1 MHKRIEQT
9 TLPRVPQMRGSRNRG
24 APSDAKLVGG
34 EKLATADEESKLTIG
49 NVNVGSM
56 SGREGEVIDMIKRRG
71 IDICCLQETRWT
83 GIGEKEIG
91 GYKFIYMGG
100 TKGVSGVGVVVSPEW
115 ESNIVNMT
123 RVSARI
129 MMIQFTV
136 GKSVLKVIAC
146 YAPQQGLKMPEK
158 VEFYD
163 SLDSVISGVGDEEM
177 VILCGDFNCHV
188 GEHADGFEGVHGG
201 KGFGKRNEEG
211 EMLLEF
217 ACSRDMIIANTWF
230 DKEDSKKVSYESGG
244 CKTVVDY
251 ILIRKIDRAKITDV
265 KIIGSEP
272 CILQHKLMVCKLHVK
287 KQSRKRRVEFTSKCR
302 VWKLKDS
309 GMQADFNKFVKEK
322 ERARNRGEGS
332 ADSIWGELKKC
343 LLEGATQVCGK
354 TKGPPRHNESWWWND
369 EVDEAVTK
377 KRRLYMEME
386 KVKREEGSKS
396 GSENETMKVKESKQ
410 AYREANRESKKVI
423 GKAKERERRKLGETL
438 EQEESKGRLF
448 KIVKQMV
455 KKNAVVCG
463 GGCLKDGN
471 GKVVVD
477 EEKIQETWRCHFEKL
492 SNEEF
497 SWDRGSLGAEKV
509 VSGPIGEITCQEVR
523 VALEDMKS
531 GKASGPSGVVTEMLK
546 AAGEIVIEWMTDL
559 FNAVVREGKVPA
571 DWCKS
576 WMISIYKGKGDAME
590 CGSYRGIKLLEHAM
604 KVFER
609 VIEARVRDRVK
620 IDNMQ
625 FGFSP
630 GKGTTDAIFIVRQ
643 LQEKYLAK
651 KKDLWM
657 AFIDLE
663 KAFDRVPREVLW
675 WALREVEVE
684 EWLIKVIQSLYEGA
698 TTSVKLRSGESQ
710 PFEVKVGVHQGSVL
724 SPLLFIIVL
733 EALSR
738 RFREG
743 LPYELLYADDLVLM
757 ADSMEEL
764 TVKLEKW
771 KESLETKG
779 LRVNL
784 SKTKVMRCSDRDRQP
799 LASGKYPCGICKKG
813 VMSNSIECTGCK
825 KWIHKKCSGIKG
837 ALKEGSNYRCTVC
850 KGQTGSTEGVKGPEL
865 LLGGEGGGG
874 LEYVTKFCYLGD
886 MIGAGGGAG
895 DASRTRVRCAWGK
908 FNELKPVLA
917 ERGTSLKLKGKIY
930 KACVQSVLVYGSET
944 WPLKEEDARRL
955 ERNEMWMVRRM
966 CGVKLSDRK
975 RSEYL
980 RSRLGIECVVE
991 VVRRGRLRWF
1001 GHVERMVGGEWVSA
1015 CRNVK
1020 VEGKG
1025 CKGRPRKTW
1034 LECVKDDMKEL
1045 NLKPKM
1051 AQNRARWRE
1060 YIHGT
1065 RPTPVVRE
1073 KRTLRR

>member
-1 MHKRIEQT
+1 
-9 TLPRVPQMRGSRNRG
+9 
-24 APSDAKLVGG
+24 
-34 EKLATADEESKLTIG
+34 
-49 NVNVGSM
+49 
-56 SGREGEVIDMIKRRG
+56 
-71 IDICCLQETRWT
+71 
-83 GIGEKEIG
+83 
-91 GYKFIYMGG
+91 
-100 TKGVSGVGVVVSPEW
+100 
-115 ESNIVNMT
+115 
-123 RVSARI
+123 
-129 MMIQFTV
+129 
-136 GKSVLKVIAC
+136 
-146 YAPQQGLKMPEK
+146 
-158 VEFYD
+158 
-163 SLDSVISGVGDEEM
+163 
-177 VILCGDFNCHV
+177 
-188 GEHADGFEGVHGG
+188 
-201 KGFGKRNEEG
+201 
-211 EMLLEF
+211 
-217 ACSRDMIIANTWF
+217 
-230 DKEDSKKVSYESGG
+230 
-244 CKTVVDY
+244 
-251 ILIRKIDRAKITDV
+251 
-265 KIIGSEP
+265 
-272 CILQHKLMVCKLHVK
+272 
-287 KQSRKRRVEFTSKCR
+287 
-302 VWKLKDS
+302 
-309 GMQADFNKFVKEK
+309 
-322 ERARNRGEGS
+322 
-332 ADSIWGELKKC
+332 
-343 LLEGATQVCGK
+343 
-354 TKGPPRHNESWWWND
+354 
-369 EVDEAVTK
+369 
-377 KRRLYMEME
+377 
-386 KVKREEGSKS
+386 
-396 GSENETMKVKESKQ
+396 
-410 AYREANRESKKVI
+410 
-423 GKAKERERRKLGETL
+423 
-438 EQEESKGRLF
+438 
-448 KIVKQMV
+448 
-455 KKNAVVCG
+455 
-463 GGCLKDGN
+463 
-471 GKVVVD
+471 
-477 EEKIQETWRCHFEKL
+477 
-492 SNEEF
+492 
-497 SWDRGSLGAEKV
+497 
-509 VSGPIGEITCQEVR
+509 
-523 VALEDMKS
+523 
-531 GKASGPSGVVTEMLK
+531 
-546 AAGEIVIEWMTDL
+546 
-559 FNAVVREGKVPA
+559 
-571 DWCKS
+571 
-576 WMISIYKGKGDAME
+576 GKGDGME

-643 LQEKYLAK
+643 LKEKYLAK

-757 ADSMEEL
+757 ANSMEEL

-784 SKTKVMRCSDRDRQP
+784 SKTKVMRCSDRD
-799 LASGKYPCGICKKG
+799 
-813 VMSNSIECTGCK
+813 
-825 KWIHKKCSGIKG
+825 
-837 ALKEGSNYRCTVC
+837 
-850 KGQTGSTEGVKGPEL
+850 PEP

-874 LEYVTKFCYLGD
+874 LEYVTKCCYLGD

-895 DASRTRVRCAWGK
+895 DASRIRVRCAWGK

-917 ERGTSLKLKGKIY
+917 ERCTSLKLKGKIY

-991 VVRRGRLRWF
+991 MVRRGRLRWF
-1001 GHVERMVGGEWVSA
+1001 GHVERMVGGEWVGA

-1020 VEGKG
+1020 VGGKG
-1025 CKGRPRKTW
+1025 GKGGPRKTW